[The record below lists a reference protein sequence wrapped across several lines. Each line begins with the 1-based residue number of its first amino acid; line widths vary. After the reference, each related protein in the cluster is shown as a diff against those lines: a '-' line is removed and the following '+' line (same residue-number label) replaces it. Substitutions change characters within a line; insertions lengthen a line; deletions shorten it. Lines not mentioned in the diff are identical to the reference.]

1 MTDRTTKA
9 LLAIIALGLWANL
22 LLPLAKPR
30 EAIAGGI
37 DVDSMVRAASLT
49 RIESD
54 LSSIASGNCRNDK
67 IC

>member
-1 MTDRTTKA
+1 MDRTTKA

-22 LLPLAKPR
+22 LLPFANSR
-30 EAIAGGI
+30 EVVAGGF
-37 DVDSMVRAASLT
+37 DVDSMARAASLT

-54 LSSIASGNCRNDK
+54 LSSIASGTCRNDK